1 MASQGLLPEE
11 GITRALRSIS
21 EMRTSGADNRTT
33 LAGQVEA
40 MLRRLLHDPDEA
52 ANYER
57 IALLRRIIGE
67 TTAFGQARA
76 YEAIFGMN
84 YDDRLGEIRTPSLV
98 LAGVQDSS
106 TPPARMQIYK
116 DGITGAQMEVLP
128 GAGHFPNVEQP
139 DAFNEALRA
148 FLGGLGS

>member
-1 MASQGLLPEE
+1 
-11 GITRALRSIS
+11 
-21 EMRTSGADNRTT
+21 
-33 LAGQVEA
+33 